1 LLGIKIIKS
10 LVHILYLLH
19 QFFDVIVDFDVIVNN
34 GLLTFFIQKDL
45 FLLLI
50 LKIANS
56 FRRGYKYKTTALAD
70 T

>member
-1 LLGIKIIKS
+1 
-10 LVHILYLLH
+10 LH